1 MQEEV
6 QDVQEGALR
15 RVYAREE
22 VCGSWMQMRAS
33 EWNEAY
39 KAWSADERTSRDVE
53 QPVQPRGPERNREA
67 HAHPSMQPTSR
78 RRHWSR
84 HVRGRRPQPRK
95 GPAPEGRLTPPPEV
109 F

>member
-1 MQEEV
+1 MQEGV
-6 QDVQEGALR
+6 QEVQEGALR
-15 RVYAREE
+15 RVCASEE
-22 VCGSWMQMRAS
+22 VHGNWMPMQAS
-33 EWNEAY
+33 EWNEAR
-39 KAWSADERTSRDVE
+39 KMWLADERTSRDVE
-53 QPVQPRGPERNREA
+53 RPVQPRNLERNREA
-67 HAHPSMQPTSR
+67 HAHPSMRPTSR